1 MKTVT
6 NMPQTSNTTPINN
19 VTFFFIATPFSCVQ
33 LFQAEIQRKK
43 LKLMKECLRWTDN
56 YYYKHDTKNKS
67 FGSDQRQTVCC
78 IRNLAYGNETEP
90 QQLHRK
96 QFHRRKRPS
105 AIMGIALYYSEKRYS
120 KPSCRTFSGNSFLN
134 GIKKHIF
141 ISVFHLQATHTS
153 TTIIREE
160 NLHAHE
166 TD

>member
-1 MKTVT
+1 
-6 NMPQTSNTTPINN
+6 
-19 VTFFFIATPFSCVQ
+19 
-33 LFQAEIQRKK
+33 
-43 LKLMKECLRWTDN
+43 
-56 YYYKHDTKNKS
+56 
-67 FGSDQRQTVCC
+67 
-78 IRNLAYGNETEP
+78 
-90 QQLHRK
+90 
-96 QFHRRKRPS
+96 
-105 AIMGIALYYSEKRYS
+105 MGIALYYSEKRYS